1 MTEFAELR
9 LWFAFTA
16 GLMTFFAPCAFPMV
30 PSYLAYYLAEEE
42 GEDRRTVLRRA
53 GTVSVVAALGM
64 FAVYLGLVGVA
75 VAVGSRYLQRL
86 VLLGAVVGL
95 ALITLGGAML
105 AGVGN
110 VRSLSVPLPER
121 RRSYRGYFAF
131 GVGYAVAAAGCTAPL
146 FIAVVLSSLT
156 VGAAAAFLTI
166 GVYAA
171 GMAAMFVAVTL
182 VTAVGRDA
190 LLGRVVPDGA
200 LLERAAGVL
209 LIGAGVVQLYLFLFR
224 YGGLAQLGLG

>member
-1 MTEFAELR
+1 MDLAELR
-9 LWFAFTA
+9 LGFAFFLGCT
-16 GLMTFFAPCAFPMV
+16 TFFAPCAFPMV
-30 PSYLAYYLAEEE
+30 PSYVAYYLGDEE
-42 GEDRRTVLRRA
+42 GETRRAILRRA
-53 GTVSVVAALGM
+53 GTVSAVAACGM

-95 ALITLGGAML
+95 ALIALGGAML
-105 AGVGN
+105 ADVTNGRLLT
-110 VRSLSVPLPER
+110 VRLPER

-146 FIAVVLSSLT
+146 FVAVVLSSLT
-156 VGAAAAFLTI
+156 VGATAAFLTV

-171 GMAAMFVAVTL
+171 GMATMFVLVTL
-182 VTAVGRDA
+182 VTAVGRAA
-190 LLGRVVPDGA
+190 LLDPLVSRGA
-200 LLERAAGVL
+200 LLERAAGAL
-209 LIGAGVVQLYLFLFR
+209 LIAAGIVQLYLFLFR